1 MNSSQSSKEEVS
13 AHNHTTSHLA
23 TARRPPG
30 DIGEAQ
36 QECRGEGD
44 KFCQE
49 GGRSGC
55 EAPKDEQGQRD
66 RSRGVSSMSEK
77 QQAERE
83 RCSMPETKR
92 PWLLCTPEIKHPHGR
107 ARPATPAPRGLLKG
121 MARLSAPVPVPC
133 PRPESPSCLPLRR
146 PPLALLMGLRR
157 LPGGAHRSLLDAP
170 IPGSLARQCF
180 HYVFTC
186 MPVSRTSLR
195 LSQRQPAF
203 T

>member
-1 MNSSQSSKEEVS
+1 M
-13 AHNHTTSHLA
+13 
-23 TARRPPG
+23 
-30 DIGEAQ
+30 Q

-49 GGRSGC
+49 GGRSGR

-77 QQAERE
+77 QQAE
-83 RCSMPETKR
+83 SVKD
-92 PWLLCTPEIKHPHGR
+92 
-107 ARPATPAPRGLLKG
+107 APRQKQNGLGFYAHLRSSILTAAHVWPPLPREAFLLKG
-121 MARLSAPVPVPC
+121 MARLSVPVPVPC
-133 PRPESPSCLPLRR
+133 PRPESPSRLPLHQ
-146 PPLALLMGLRR
+146 PPPALLMGLRR